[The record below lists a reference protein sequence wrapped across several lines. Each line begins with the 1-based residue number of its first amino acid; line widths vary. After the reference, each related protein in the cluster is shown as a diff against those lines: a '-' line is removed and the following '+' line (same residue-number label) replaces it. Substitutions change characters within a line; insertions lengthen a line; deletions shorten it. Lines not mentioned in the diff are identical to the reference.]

1 MQWKQSQRTG
11 DRIWT
16 MPELL
21 LYTGS
26 HPVFIYDETRSL
38 NKSHLIPRR
47 ELWDKVWKDTTY
59 SGQLIDHHESSL
71 TLSPLELVTVPL
83 QFFHKRKTTEYL
95 EGDMPYILMGLL
107 RQRPHIVRSESTFQ
121 ALARLSLAKD
131 SRTRPICLLPKQLD
145 DDWRSLDDSL
155 GFYALGHPSQDP
167 ELRTGTR

>member
-1 MQWKQSQRTG
+1 
-11 DRIWT
+11 